1 MYDDDGVMVTRDSKQ
16 DGGRSALYRYAGNRN
31 LRLLRAKLHLR
42 RLARREK
49 AVPGCGGET

>member
-1 MYDDDGVMVTRDSKQ
+1 VYDDDGVMVTRDSKQ

-42 RLARREK
+42 RLVRREK